1 MLSTYDLG
9 INLLEYGTYAGL
21 YEGIVGMRLHET
33 RRIVVLPSS
42 VSTFLCVISSW
53 FYFV

>member
-1 MLSTYDLG
+1 MLSPYDLG

-21 YEGIVGMRLHET
+21 YEGIVGMRVGET

-42 VSTFLCVISSW
+42 VSTFFYVISSW
-53 FYFV
+53 YYFV